1 MRHLLA
7 QLHILYPRTLDLAV
21 VIIYENGKISQRQS
35 GVTVADMR
43 KVPVRHLRS
52 AFESKG
58 SQIKQTE
65 WDTYFNWYAETSK
78 SLQDFI
84 IPSLRDSW
92 LMKN

>member
-1 MRHLLA
+1 MF
-7 QLHILYPRTLDLAV
+7 QLDKLV
-21 VIIYENGKISQRQS
+21 
-35 GVTVADMR
+35 
-43 KVPVRHLRS
+43 HLRS
-52 AFESKG
+52 ALESKG